1 MIQLDNNFYKK
12 FNKINKKTTDTFKA
26 NKLTVTE
33 AWIKRDYKIAEKTIN
48 LIVAPAGSGKTYLIF
63 NHLIYKYNLK
73 KTIYLCD
80 TSNLK
85 HAVIMDEEYRHLC
98 KTFSKI
104 DGNGFN
110 DILNKNDGK
119 VTVMTYAQFA
129 ILLKSDP
136 YIYDNIEC
144 VLCDEIHNLIKYRNK
159 FDNADEQV
167 YTVAINKLTEMKT
180 YADIVCLTATSNVLR
195 HTDMRKNH
203 DFVEFNLTDNEI
215 KCYKEDKREPFNQ
228 ISNVVNNLKSYCDF
242 ENNKKVMIYTD
253 KIKTVNK
260 LVEMC
265 DGLGLKA
272 IGLWSMNNENH
283 KMNDEQKEVRN
294 SILENG
300 AIPNYIDVL
309 IINASYETG
318 INMKNKNVSCVII
331 NSTDQDTLVQARN
344 RIRCDIPL
352 LLYKDKSVVDDTIIE
367 LDEKWLDKRLTKEE
381 KNEICK
387 ELNLVD
393 TCGRQM
399 KWTSIKKLL
408 NNNDYT
414 ILENKPTTIKTED
427 GKRKK
432 IKYDIVSK

>member
-12 FNKINKKTTDTFKA
+12 FNKINKKTAETFKA

-33 AWIKRDYKIAEKTIN
+33 AWIKRDYKIVKKTIN

-63 NHLIYKYNLK
+63 NHLIHKYNLK

-85 HAVIMDEEYRHLC
+85 HAVIMDEEYKHLC
-98 KTFSKI
+98 KMFSRI
-104 DGNGFN
+104 DGNSFW
-110 DILNKNDGK
+110 DILNKSDGK

-159 FDNADEQV
+159 FDNTDEQV
-167 YTVAINKLTEMKT
+167 YAVAINKLIEMKT
-180 YADIVCLTATSNVLR
+180 YADIVCLTATPNVLR

-215 KCYKEDKREPFNQ
+215 KFYKEGKREPFNQ
-228 ISNVVNNLKSYCDF
+228 ISNIVNNLKNYCDF

-265 DGLGLKA
+265 EGLGLKA

-300 AIPNYIDVL
+300 TIPVNVDVL

-318 INMKNKNVSCVII
+318 INIKNKNVECVII

-352 LLYKDKSVVDDTIIE
+352 LLYKDNSVVDDTIIE
-367 LDEKWLDKRLTKEE
+367 LNEKWLNKRLTKEE
-381 KNEICK
+381 KEKICN
-387 ELNLVD
+387 ELNLVNER
-393 TCGRQM
+393 GRGL
-399 KWTSIKKLL
+399 KWTSIKKKLEE
-408 NNNDYT
+408 NDYT
-414 ILENKPTTIKTED
+414 IINKSTTVTDES
-427 GKRKK
+427 GKREKQF
-432 IKYDIVSK
+432 YDVITK

>member
-12 FNKINKKTTDTFKA
+12 FDEINKKTTLKT

-33 AWIKRDYKIAEKTIN
+33 AWEKRNYKIVEKMIN

-63 NHLIYKYNLK
+63 NNLIHKYNLK
-73 KTIYLCD
+73 RTIYLCD

-85 HAVIMDEEYRHLC
+85 HAVIMDEEYKHLC

-104 DGNGFN
+104 NASGFS
-110 DILNKNDGK
+110 DVLNKNDGE

-136 YIYDNIEC
+136 YIYDDIEC

-167 YTVAINKLTEMKT
+167 YTVAINKLIEMKT
-180 YADIVCLTATSNVLR
+180 YADIICLTATPNALR

-215 KCYKEDKREPFNQ
+215 RCYKEEKRESFNQ
-228 ISNVVNNLKSYCDF
+228 ISNVVSSLDYYCDF

-260 LVEMC
+260 LVEIC

-272 IGLWSMNNENH
+272 IGLWSMNNENY
-283 KMNDEQKEVRN
+283 KMNDEQQEVRN
-294 SILENG
+294 SLLENG
-300 AIPNYIDVL
+300 IIPVNVDVL

-318 INMKNKNVSCVII
+318 INIKNENIDCVII
-331 NSTDQDTLVQARN
+331 NSTDKDTLVQARN

-352 LLYKDKSVVDDTIIE
+352 LLYKDNSVVDDTIIE
-367 LDEKWLDKRLTKEE
+367 LDEKWLSKRLTKED
-381 KNEICK
+381 KDKICK
-387 ELNLVD
+387 ELNLVNF
-393 TCGRQM
+393 R
-399 KWTSIKKLL
+399 
-408 NNNDYT
+408 
-414 ILENKPTTIKTED
+414 
-427 GKRKK
+427 
-432 IKYDIVSK
+432 